1 MSPSL
6 QGGGFKQLGLVQVR
20 VSTAI
25 AGDAHGDG
33 GVALVDREQAL
44 SEVVLQWMLGE
55 ATARGCGDFW
65 RPDWRRP
72 REDVDALLAG
82 TMLPLDPADP
92 DTHDSSRQLMYRI
105 LPINTPSV
113 SDRVSLQCGLLE
125 SLGAPACLCRC
136 ANSTSLSRAST
147 SQSSHSW
154 RAHLNSEDMCTARLI
169 RR

>member
-1 MSPSL
+1 MPPSLHL
-6 QGGGFKQLGLVQVR
+6 QGGGFKQLGLAHVR

-25 AGDAHGDG
+25 PGDAHGDG
-33 GVALVDREQAL
+33 GAALVDREQAL

-113 SDRVSLQCGLLE
+113 SDASALLRGSALCSL
-125 SLGAPACLCRC
+125 
-136 ANSTSLSRAST
+136 
-147 SQSSHSW
+147 
-154 RAHLNSEDMCTARLI
+154 
-169 RR
+169 